1 MNWEQQVAVWEAPGL
16 RVVFDDRGVS
26 YELRNSDGRRGL
38 APKLHQAGRLRRSEG
53 GVELVGAPHA
63 ALA

>member
-1 MNWEQQVAVWEAPGL
+1 L

>member
-1 MNWEQQVAVWEAPGL
+1 M
-16 RVVFDDRGVS
+16 
-26 YELRNSDGRRGL
+26 GRKPLQTVTPFRL
-38 APKLHQAGRLRRSEG
+38 APKLHWAARLQKSEG